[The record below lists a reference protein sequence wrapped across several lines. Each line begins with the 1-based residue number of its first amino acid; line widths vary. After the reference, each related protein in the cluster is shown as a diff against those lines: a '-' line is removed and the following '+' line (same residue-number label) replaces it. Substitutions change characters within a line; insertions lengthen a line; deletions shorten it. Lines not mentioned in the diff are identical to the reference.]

1 MELLPSQ
8 WLDFVSDLAGRVPA
22 LPTLPTAAW
31 VGFALL
37 IAVWLGERLQRAGMA
52 RTMGYWLCGAG
63 FGIAL
68 VWAQVW
74 MGQPVLATVA
84 SGAANAGAAN
94 SASTL
99 GEGGP
104 SSWATLRSLSW
115 IFDLALGWVLV
126 ELGQRID
133 LRWLLRNKALA
144 ATAVLEYALT
154 WALAALALRSLGLAW
169 LPAGVAATLAAH
181 SSPVMLSTLLPQWRA
196 EGQVTERALHL
207 GSINTVLTAIT
218 LPLVLSLVGAYAQGE
233 EALFNPGVL
242 GSAQNSVG
250 VLASGSVLRSGLELA
265 QPLWEAAA
273 SMAIGFALGWLLSR
287 LRSGALRRV
296 GAVNA
301 VNPPGAQPD
310 RAPWLSMLGAVCI
323 AVGLAQW
330 LTAPALV
337 ACLALGLSMRRRA
350 ALAHM
355 GDNSGVGV
363 GLSQLAQV
371 LMFLVAGASLP
382 WLQWVGLQPEQ
393 AGPALDIQVLVLA
406 ALLLLIRVCAKVFV
420 CTLTARWAGL
430 RWVQGLALGLMLQPL
445 SMTGLVFWAMAASAL
460 ATPYAQLSHAVLLML
475 CISDVLAPWMM
486 RAVLRAMRE
495 VEPGPAPPALAPTDY
510 SGLQTQSS
518 VNTLQVDTHAE
529 LLADIRGDRRDLR
542 AMG

>member
-1 MELLPSQ
+1 MDLFPAQ
-8 WLDFVSDLAGRVPA
+8 WFDFVSDLAGRIPA
-22 LPTLPTAAW
+22 LPALPTAAW

-52 RTMGYWLCGAG
+52 RTMGYWLCGAL
-63 FGIAL
+63 FGSAL

-74 MGQPVLATVA
+74 MGQPVMATAV
-84 SGAANAGAAN
+84 SGASTGSAMNAAAVVGAP
-94 SASTL
+94 STL
-99 GEGGP
+99 V
-104 SSWATLRSLSW
+104 TLLSLSW
-115 IFDLALGWVLV
+115 IFDLAIGWVLV

-144 ATAVLEYALT
+144 VTALLEYALT
-154 WALAALALRSLGLAW
+154 WIVAALALRSLGLAW
-169 LPAGVAATLAAH
+169 LPAGLAATLAAH
-181 SSPVMLSTLLPQWRA
+181 SSPVMLSTLLGQWRA

-233 EALFNPGVL
+233 EALVNPSVL

-265 QPLWEAAA
+265 QPLWEAVA
-273 SMAIGFALGWLLSR
+273 SLAIGFALGWLLSR
-287 LRSGALRRV
+287 LRSGPARRLGAV
-296 GAVNA
+296 GATSVQGPA
-301 VNPPGAQPD
+301 PD

-337 ACLALGLSMRRRA
+337 ACLALGLSLRRRV

-355 GDNSGVGV
+355 GDSSGVGA

-371 LMFLVAGASLP
+371 LMFLVAGACLP
-382 WLQWVGLQPEQ
+382 WLQWLGLQPEQ

-460 ATPYAQLSHAVLLML
+460 AGPYASLSHAVLLML

-486 RAVLRAMRE
+486 RSVLRGMRE
-495 VEPGPAPPALAPTDY
+495 VEPGPVQPVTAPADY

-518 VNTLQVDTHAE
+518 VYALRVDTHAE
-529 LLADIRGDRRDLR
+529 LPGDLRGDRRDAH

>member
-1 MELLPSQ
+1 MQLLPSH
-8 WLDFVSDLAGRVPA
+8 WIDFVSDLVGQVPA
-22 LPTLPTAAW
+22 IPTLPTAAW
-31 VGFALL
+31 VGCALL

-52 RTMGYWLCGAG
+52 RTTGYWLCGAG
-63 FGIAL
+63 FGITL
-68 VWAQVW
+68 VWAQMW
-74 MGQPVLATVA
+74 MGQPVLATA
-84 SGAANAGAAN
+84 SSGAASAAK
-94 SASTL
+94 AL
-99 GEGGP
+99 GQGGP
-104 SSWATLRSLSW
+104 STLATLHSLTW

-144 ATAVLEYALT
+144 ATALLEYALT
-154 WALAALALRSLGLAW
+154 WTLTALALRSLGLAW

-287 LRSGALRRV
+287 LRTANPRSGVVSGASTS
-296 GAVNA
+296 GAFS
-301 VNPPGAQPD
+301 D

-330 LTAPALV
+330 LSAPALV
-337 ACLALGLSMRRRA
+337 ACLALGLSLRRRA

-355 GDNSGVGV
+355 GDSSGVSA

-371 LMFLVAGASLP
+371 LMFLVAGACLP
-382 WLQWVGLQPEQ
+382 WLQWFGLQPDQ

-445 SMTGLVFWAMAASAL
+445 SMTGLVFWAMAAGAL
-460 ATPYAQLSHAVLLML
+460 ATPYASLSHAVLLML
-475 CISDVLAPWMM
+475 CLSDVLAPWMM
-486 RAVLRAMRE
+486 RAVLRGMRE
-495 VEPGPAPPALAPTDY
+495 VAPGPVQPIATPTDY

-518 VNTLQVDTHAE
+518 VHTLRVDTHAE
-529 LLADIRGDRRDLR
+529 LLGDMRGDRRDMQ

>member
-1 MELLPSQ
+1 MELHPSQ
-8 WLDFVSDLAGRVPA
+8 WIDFASDLIGRVPVLPA
-22 LPTLPTAAW
+22 LPTSAW

-52 RTMGYWLCGAG
+52 RTMGYWLCGAF

-74 MGQPVLATVA
+74 MGQPVLATAA
-84 SGAANAGAAN
+84 SGAA
-94 SASTL
+94 SASAADGATALGQGAPSTL
-99 GEGGP
+99 
-104 SSWATLRSLSW
+104 ATLLSLTW

-133 LRWLLRNKALA
+133 LRWLLRNKALS
-144 ATAVLEYALT
+144 ATALLEYALT
-154 WALAALALRSLGLAW
+154 WVLAALALRSLGLAW

-265 QPLWEAAA
+265 QPLWEAAR

-287 LRSGALRRV
+287 LRSGARRV
-296 GAVNA
+296 GAVRTA
-301 VNPPGAQPD
+301 STTGAAPD

-330 LTAPALV
+330 LAAPALV

-355 GDNSGVGV
+355 GDSSGVGA

-382 WLQWVGLQPEQ
+382 WLQWLGLQPEQ

-460 ATPYAQLSHAVLLML
+460 ATPYASLSHAVLLML

-486 RAVLRAMRE
+486 RAVLRGMRE
-495 VEPGPAPPALAPTDY
+495 VEPGPVQVVLSPSDY

-518 VNTLQVDTHAE
+518 VHALRVDTHAQV
-529 LLADIRGDRRDLR
+529 LGDMRGDRRDKPV
-542 AMG
+542 MG

>member
-1 MELLPSQ
+1 MELHPSQ
-8 WLDFVSDLAGRVPA
+8 WIDFVSDLAGRLPA

-52 RTMGYWLCGAG
+52 RTMGYWLCGAF

-74 MGQPVLATVA
+74 TGQPVLANVA
-84 SGAANAGAAN
+84 SAGA
-94 SASTL
+94 L
-99 GEGGP
+99 GPGGP
-104 SSWATLRSLSW
+104 SSLATLLSLTW

-144 ATAVLEYALT
+144 ATALLEYALT

-181 SSPVMLSTLLPQWRA
+181 SSPVLLSTLLAQWRA

-233 EALFNPGVL
+233 EALYRPSVL

-265 QPLWEAAA
+265 QPLWEAVA
-273 SMAIGFALGWLLSR
+273 SVAIGFGLGWLLSR
-287 LRSGALRRV
+287 LRPAAAWRV
-296 GAVNA
+296 GAVNTA
-301 VNPPGAQPD
+301 SPPGLPSD
-310 RAPWLSMLGAVCI
+310 RTPWLSMLGAVCI

-337 ACLALGLSMRRRA
+337 ACLALGLSLRRRA
-350 ALAHM
+350 ALAAV
-355 GDNSGVGV
+355 GDSSGVGA

-371 LMFLVAGASLP
+371 LMFLVAGACLP
-382 WLQWVGLQPEQ
+382 WLQWLGLQPEQ
-393 AGPALDIQVLVLA
+393 TGPALDIQVLVLA
-406 ALLLLIRVCAKVFV
+406 ALLLLIRMGAKVFV

-460 ATPYAQLSHAVLLML
+460 AAPYANLSHAVLLLL

-486 RAVLRAMRE
+486 RAVLRSMRE
-495 VEPGPAPPALAPTDY
+495 VEPGPVQPVAAPTDY

-518 VNTLQVDTHAE
+518 VHALRVDTHAE
-529 LLADIRGDRRDLR
+529 LLGDRRDLR

>member
-1 MELLPSQ
+1 MELLPLQ

-22 LPTLPTAAW
+22 IPALPTAAW

-52 RTMGYWLCGAG
+52 RTMGYWLCGAL

-74 MGQPVLATVA
+74 MGQPVLATAVRGA
-84 SGAANAGAAN
+84 TSGGGAAALGQGAP
-94 SASTL
+94 STL
-99 GEGGP
+99 
-104 SSWATLRSLSW
+104 ATLQSLTW

-144 ATAVLEYALT
+144 ATALLEYALT

-169 LPAGVAATLAAH
+169 LPAGVVATLAAH
-181 SSPVMLSTLLPQWRA
+181 SSPVMLSTLLAQWRA

-242 GSAQNSVG
+242 GAAQNSVG
-250 VLASGSVLRSGLELA
+250 VLASGSVLRSGLELV

-287 LRSGALRRV
+287 LRSGARRAGTV
-296 GAVNA
+296 SAA
-301 VNPPGAQPD
+301 STPGTAPD

-330 LTAPALV
+330 LAAPALV

-355 GDNSGVGV
+355 GDSSGVGA

-371 LMFLVAGASLP
+371 LMFLVAGACLP
-382 WLQWVGLQPEQ
+382 WLQWLGLQPEQ

-406 ALLLLIRVCAKVFV
+406 VLLLLIRVCAKVFV
-420 CTLTARWAGL
+420 CTITARWAGL

-445 SMTGLVFWAMAASAL
+445 SMTGLVFWAMAANAL
-460 ATPYAQLSHAVLLML
+460 ASPYTQLSHALLML
-475 CISDVLAPWMM
+475 LCASDVLAPWMM
-486 RAVLRAMRE
+486 RAVLRGMRE
-495 VEPGPAPPALAPTDY
+495 VEPGPVPPAVAPTDY

-518 VNTLQVDTHAE
+518 VNTLRVDTHAD
-529 LLADIRGDRRDLR
+529 LLVDIRGDRRDLQ